1 MPSTYTDNGGIEL
14 PASGE
19 QSATWG
25 NTVNTNMEILDR
37 ITNGVGQLGLSGSS
51 STLTISDGQVSTG
64 HFKVLELSGSP
75 TNGHVIT
82 VAPDNAE
89 HVYIMRN
96 NTSVTVQINQGS
108 GNGSRVN
115 IPGNTTKIV
124 SCAGD
129 GAASNVSDITANLS
143 LGALNIGGT
152 TVTASAS
159 ELNIMDGVTATT
171 AELNILD
178 GVTATTAEL
187 NVLDGI
193 PASLT
198 ATELG
203 YVDGVS
209 SAIQTQIDT
218 KAPSASP
225 TLTTPTLGSAIT
237 ITGGTQS
244 WVATA
249 SGVNLTFSYNGTN
262 VMRIDGSGNLTVTG
276 SVNSAGTIS

>member
-75 TNGHVIT
+75 TNGHVLT
-82 VAPDNAE
+82 VEPDNAE

-96 NTSVTVQINQGS
+96 NTSVTVQINQGAS
-108 GNGSRVN
+108 GGSRVN

-129 GAASNVSDITANLS
+129 GSTSNVSDITGNLS
-143 LGALNIGGT
+143 LGSLILGGT
-152 TVTASAS
+152 IVTASAA
-159 ELNIMDGVTATT
+159 ELNVLDNMTSST
-171 AELNILD
+171 AELNVL
-178 GVTATTAEL
+178 TSMTSTTAEL

-193 PASLT
+193 PATLT

-203 YVDGVS
+203 YVDGVT
-209 SAIQTQIDT
+209 SAIQTQLDT

-262 VMRIDGSGNLTVTG
+262 VMWIDGSGNLTVTG
-276 SVNSAGTIS
+276 NVSSAGTIA

>member
-75 TNGHVIT
+75 TNGHVLT
-82 VAPDNAE
+82 VEPDNAE

-96 NTSVTVQINQGS
+96 NTSVTVQINQGAS
-108 GNGSRVN
+108 GGSRVN

-129 GAASNVSDITANLS
+129 GSTSNVSDITGNLS
-143 LGALNIGGT
+143 LGSLILGGT
-152 TVTASAS
+152 IVTASAA
-159 ELNIMDGVTATT
+159 ELNVLDNMTSST
-171 AELNILD
+171 AELNVL
-178 GVTATTAEL
+178 TSMTSTTAEL

-193 PASLT
+193 PATLT
-198 ATELG
+198 AVELG

-209 SAIQTQIDT
+209 SAIQTQLDDIT
-218 KAPSASP
+218 TAPTFVSP
-225 TLTTPTLGSAIT
+225 LTV
-237 ITGGTQS
+237 TGGTQS

-249 SGVNLTFSYNGTN
+249 SGANLTFSYAGTN

-276 SVNSAGTIS
+276 NVGSAATIS

>member
-143 LGALNIGGT
+143 LGALKIGGG
-152 TVTASAS
+152 TVTAS
-159 ELNIMDGVTATT
+159 V
-171 AELNILD
+171 AELNVLD